1 MGRRNS
7 KVPYIMMAVLA
18 VAIAALLIYIVPYR
32 YQLNHTVSF
41 KETDEPLN
49 NPLTGYA
56 PSADN
61 EEECQDSQL
70 VYIGV
75 TWSMWEPSQGEYDTE
90 ALEEMFHIEEWKSQ
104 NKHAVLRFICDIPG
118 EEGHKDIPEWLY
130 EKTRDGEFTVQSMER
145 AILRIIPMNFQR
157 ASCPGNSGA
166 CRIL

>member
-75 TWSMWEPSQGEYDTE
+75 TWSMWEPSQGEYDTIQDDPRR
-90 ALEEMFHIEEWKSQ
+90 ADRTDHRACLQKQQHSFYG
-104 NKHAVLRFICDIPG
+104 ADPG
-118 EEGHKDIPEWLY
+118 SRGCTGRIADPVQWRVSRI
-130 EKTRDGEFTVQSMER
+130 GE
-145 AILRIIPMNFQR
+145 
-157 ASCPGNSGA
+157 
-166 CRIL
+166 